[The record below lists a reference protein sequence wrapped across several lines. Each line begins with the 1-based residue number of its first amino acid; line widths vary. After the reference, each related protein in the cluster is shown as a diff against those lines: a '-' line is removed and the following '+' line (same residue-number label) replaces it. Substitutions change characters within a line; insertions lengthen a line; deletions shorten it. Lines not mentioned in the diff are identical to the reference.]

1 MSKNNLFS
9 FLSTAALALFMVSQA
24 GATTIT
30 IGGTTVAGEGV
41 ESSVAGA
48 QTVTFDGLSTLPTGF
63 SSMGTTPA
71 NPLVSGNSNT
81 VYAAPTG
88 DTSTYLTTGTGFIF
102 DQPGT
107 GVSYFGFY
115 WGSLDT
121 FNVIGLTDSNGNYT
135 QYTGAQIA
143 SMFNLTANGTTSY
156 YVNFFADPG
165 TTFTTAGFGS
175 NGYSFEIDNV
185 ATVTPEPGTVALL
198 AGGLLIVAGALR
210 RRKA

>member
-1 MSKNNLFS
+1 
-9 FLSTAALALFMVSQA
+9 MVGQA

-48 QTVTFDGLSTLPTGF
+48 KTVTFDGLSALPAGF
-63 SSMGTTPA
+63 SSMGTTPS
-71 NPLVSGNSNT
+71 NPLVNGSSAG

-102 DQPGT
+102 DQPGA

-121 FNVIGLTDSNGNYT
+121 YNVFGLTDSKGVYT
-135 QYTGAQIA
+135 QYTGSQIA

-175 NGYSFEIDNV
+175 TGMSFEIDNV
-185 ATVTPEPGTVALL
+185 ATVTPEPGTVAML
-198 AGGLLIVAGALR
+198 AGGLLVVAGALR